1 MSGWERRTPTAGRP
15 IATPII
21 SQIPVHLAQSTVM
34 ISSLPG
40 IATVVDGI
48 TRQFYGGARV
58 PTRRVILP

>member
-1 MSGWERRTPTAGRP
+1 MSGWERKAPTAAP
-15 IATPII
+15 VATPII
-21 SQIPVHLAQSTVM
+21 SQIPVHLAQSSVM

>member
-1 MSGWERRTPTAGRP
+1 MTGLEHKPSAP
-15 IATPII
+15 IATPIL
-21 SQIPVHLAQSTVM
+21 SQIPVHLTQSPVM